1 MLTDVTERRLSAGV
15 VVVRDTP
22 DGARILMLRA
32 YKNWDFPKGLVEAG
46 EEPRGAAVR
55 ETAEETGI
63 DDLAFDWGYEH
74 FDTAPYARNKVARFY
89 LARTHAERVV
99 LGVNPELGR
108 PEHHEFR
115 WVDLA
120 EAYAHAPPRL
130 QPVVSWAAGKL
141 MVAAQLA
148 R

>member
-1 MLTDVTERRLSAGV
+1 MLTGMTAKRLSAGV
-15 VVVRDTP
+15 VVARNTA

-46 EEPRGAAVR
+46 EEPRAAAIR

-63 DDLAFDWGYEH
+63 DDLAFDWGHEH

-89 LARTHAERVV
+89 LARTRVARV
-99 LGVNPELGR
+99 TLGVNPHLGR

-120 EAYAHAPPRL
+120 EAYALAPPRL
-130 QPVVSWAAGKL
+130 QPVISWAAGKL
-141 MVAAQLA
+141 LLAAQLA

>member
-1 MLTDVTERRLSAGV
+1 MTERRLSAGV

-32 YKNWDFPKGLVEAG
+32 YKNWDFPKGLVEPG
-46 EEPRGAAVR
+46 EEPRAAAVR
-55 ETAEETGI
+55 ETVEEAGI
-63 DDLAFDWGYEH
+63 DDLAFDWGHEH

-89 LARTHAERVV
+89 LARTRVARVV
-99 LGVNPELGR
+99 LGVNPQLGR

-120 EAYAHAPPRL
+120 EAYALAPPRL
-130 QPVVSWAAGKL
+130 QPVISWAAGKL
-141 MVAAQLA
+141 MAAAQLA